1 MAVSSVPEDDR
12 VGVSP
17 TIPEDDEVGGVEHLN
32 RPRASR
38 FCVVEQWHLRTPPP
52 LS

>member
-1 MAVSSVPEDDR
+1 VAVSFVPEDDW
-12 VGVSP
+12 VGVPP

-38 FCVVEQWHLRTPPP
+38 FCVVE
-52 LS
+52 